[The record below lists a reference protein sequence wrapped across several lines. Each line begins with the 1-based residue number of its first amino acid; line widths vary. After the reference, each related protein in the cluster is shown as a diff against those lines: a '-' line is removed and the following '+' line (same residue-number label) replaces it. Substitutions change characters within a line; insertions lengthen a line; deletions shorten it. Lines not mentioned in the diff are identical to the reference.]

1 MTSVELSGTPA
12 RERVRPAG
20 RHDVPAIVDLR
31 VRFLGERARLE
42 GKPCLAPGVRA
53 RSEAQL
59 PFWIGQD
66 ERLVLIVPWL
76 PGERAPGERGEQ
88 AVAGYAMGQ
97 VSTWPP
103 LFRRT
108 RVGEI
113 LEVFVD
119 PAARGLGLG
128 RALITVLTESLAARG
143 VEVLRAAVAARDT
156 TSLARFEA
164 LGYRPWQHVLLRRQ
178 DAG

>member
-1 MTSVELSGTPA
+1 M
-12 RERVRPAG
+12 
-20 RHDVPAIVDLR
+20 PAIVDLR

-42 GKPCLAPGVRA
+42 GKPGLAPDVRA

-66 ERLVLIVPWL
+66 ERVLLIALAGPT
-76 PGERAPGERGEQ
+76 ERAAAEAGQ
-88 AVAGYAMGQ
+88 AWASVAGYAMGQ
-97 VSTWPP
+97 VSAWPP

-128 RALITVLTESLAARG
+128 RALIAVLTETLAARG
-143 VEVLRAAVAARDT
+143 VEVLRAAVAARDA
-156 TSLARFEA
+156 TSLERFEA
-164 LGYRPWQHVLLRRQ
+164 LGYRPWQHVLVRRQ

>member
-1 MTSVELSGTPA
+1 MTSAEPSGTPA

-42 GKPCLAPGVRA
+42 GKPGIAPDVRA
-53 RSEAQL
+53 RCEAQL
-59 PFWIGQD
+59 PFWIDQ
-66 ERLVLIVPWL
+66 EQRLVLVAHA
-76 PGERAPGERGEQ
+76 GAAERAAGGPG
-88 AVAGYAMGQ
+88 VLGYAMGQ

-108 RVGEI
+108 QVGEI

-128 RALITVLTESLAARG
+128 RALIAVLTEGLAARG
-143 VEVLRAAVAARDT
+143 VEVLRAAVAARDA

-164 LGYRPWQHVLLRRQ
+164 QGYRPWQHVLVRRQ